1 MCPPIPPKKLIV
13 CLCPKFKRTV
23 LYCSKSKT
31 TISWA
36 LAFALRELI
45 LQLKETLR
53 SHHEDT
59 FFFLNLSHF
68 YLPKFFGLNQSQE
81 KKPDLQKSSFKFCS
95 IKVPSQ
101 KTLFNE
107 KENQVPLFQSL
118 FWKILF
124 SLPQSKAQSKICVQC
139 FGPNSIFV
147 NRKKNYTHTSQCN
160 NDTSLLSNAISF
172 LISEQIFQ
180 S

>member
-1 MCPPIPPKKLIV
+1 MCPPIPQKLIV

-81 KKPDLQKSSFKFCS
+81 KKPDLQKIELQILFPKSSF
-95 IKVPSQ
+95 
-101 KTLFNE
+101 T
-107 KENQVPLFQSL
+107 
-118 FWKILF
+118 
-124 SLPQSKAQSKICVQC
+124 
-139 FGPNSIFV
+139 
-147 NRKKNYTHTSQCN
+147 KNT
-160 NDTSLLSNAISF
+160 F
-172 LISEQIFQ
+172 
-180 S
+180 

>member
-81 KKPDLQKSSFKFCS
+81 KKPDLQKKSSFKFCS
-95 IKVPSQ
+95 LKVPSQ
-101 KTLFNE
+101 KKLFNE
-107 KENQVPLFQSL
+107 KNQVPLFCLASGKSFFPFL
-118 FWKILF
+118 
-124 SLPQSKAQSKICVQC
+124 KAKLNQRFVCNVLVQIQ
-139 FGPNSIFV
+139 FLWTE
-147 NRKKNYTHTSQCN
+147 KKLYTHLPMQ
-160 NDTSLLSNAISF
+160 
-172 LISEQIFQ
+172 
-180 S
+180 

>member
-13 CLCPKFKRTV
+13 CLSPKFKRTV

-95 IKVPSQ
+95 LKVPSQ

-107 KENQVPLFQSL
+107 KENQVPLF
-118 FWKILF
+118 
-124 SLPQSKAQSKICVQC
+124 
-139 FGPNSIFV
+139 
-147 NRKKNYTHTSQCN
+147 
-160 NDTSLLSNAISF
+160 
-172 LISEQIFQ
+172 
-180 S
+180 

>member
-1 MCPPIPPKKLIV
+1 MCPPIPKKLIV

-81 KKPDLQKSSFKFCS
+81 KSLTYKKSSFKFCS
-95 IKVPSQ
+95 LKVPSQ
-101 KTLFNE
+101 KKTLFNE
-107 KENQVPLFQSL
+107 KKKSSTPFLVSFLENPFSPPSKQSSIKDL
-118 FWKILF
+118 CAMFW
-124 SLPQSKAQSKICVQC
+124 SKFNFCEQ
-139 FGPNSIFV
+139 
-147 NRKKNYTHTSQCN
+147 KKKLYTHLPMQ
-160 NDTSLLSNAISF
+160 
-172 LISEQIFQ
+172 
-180 S
+180 